1 MQNESDKLKTLLL
14 GILELTLVGEL
25 QVNNQTLTPE
35 EKTDLIGVLALSAG
49 KHLGFTAEELIG
61 TLKNPDDKY
70 TRKAIELVARVAIDS
85 KEYQKHGETRND

>member
-25 QVNNQTLTPE
+25 QFNDQALT
-35 EKTDLIGVLALSAG
+35 S
-49 KHLGFTAEELIG
+49 EELIG

-70 TRKAIELVARVAIDS
+70 TRKAIELVARLAIGS

>member
-25 QVNNQTLTPE
+25 QVNNQTLTSE

-49 KHLGFTAEELIG
+49 KHLGFTAEELFG
-61 TLKNPDDKY
+61 ALKNSDDKY
-70 TRKAIELVARVAIDS
+70 TRKANELIARVAIDS

>member
-70 TRKAIELVARVAIDS
+70 TRKANELIARIAIDS

>member
-1 MQNESDKLKTLLL
+1 MQNESDELKALLL

-25 QVNNQTLTPE
+25 QVNDQALTSE

-49 KHLGFTAEELIG
+49 RHLGFTAEELIG

-70 TRKAIELVARVAIDS
+70 TRKANELIARIAIGS

>member
-25 QVNNQTLTPE
+25 QVNDQTLTPE
-35 EKTDLIGVLALSAG
+35 DKTDVIGILALSAG

-70 TRKAIELVARVAIDS
+70 TRKAIELVARVAIGS

>member
-25 QVNNQTLTPE
+25 QVNNQALTPE

-49 KHLGFTAEELIG
+49 RRLGFTAEELIG

-70 TRKAIELVARVAIDS
+70 TRKAIELVARVAIGS

>member
-25 QVNNQTLTPE
+25 QFNDQALTSE
-35 EKTDLIGVLALSAG
+35 EKTALIGALALFAG
-49 KHLGFTAEELIG
+49 RHLGFTAEELIG

-70 TRKAIELVARVAIDS
+70 TRKAIELVARLAIES

>member
-25 QVNNQTLTPE
+25 QFNDQALTSE
-35 EKTDLIGVLALSAG
+35 EKTALIGALALSAG
-49 KHLGFTAEELIG
+49 RHLGFTAEELTG

-70 TRKAIELVARVAIDS
+70 TRKAIELVARLAIES

>member
-1 MQNESDKLKTLLL
+1 MQNESDKLKTILL
-14 GILELTLVGEL
+14 GILELTLVDEL
-25 QVNNQTLTPE
+25 QVNDQALTSE
-35 EKTDLIGVLALSAG
+35 EKTDLIGVLTLSAG
-49 KHLGFTAEELIG
+49 RHLGFTAEELIG

>member
-25 QVNNQTLTPE
+25 QVNDQALTSE
-35 EKTDLIGVLALSAG
+35 EKTALIGALALSVG
-49 KHLGFTAEELIG
+49 RHLGFTAEELNG
-61 TLKNPDDKY
+61 ALKNPDDKY
-70 TRKAIELVARVAIDS
+70 TRKAIELVARLAIES

>member
-25 QVNNQTLTPE
+25 QVNNQTLTAE
-35 EKTDLIGVLALSAG
+35 DKTDLIGVLALSAG
-49 KHLGFTAEELIG
+49 RHLGFTPEELIG
-61 TLKNPDDKY
+61 TLGNPDDKY
-70 TRKAIELVARVAIDS
+70 TRKANELIARVAIDS

>member
-1 MQNESDKLKTLLL
+1 MQNESDKLKTILL
-14 GILELTLVGEL
+14 GILELTLIGEF
-25 QVNNQTLTPE
+25 QVNNQTLAPE
-35 EKTDLIGVLALSAG
+35 DKTDMIGVLTLEAG
-49 KHLGFTAEELIG
+49 KCLGFTAEELIG

>member
-25 QVNNQTLTPE
+25 QFNDQALTSE

-49 KHLGFTAEELIG
+49 RHLGFTAEELIG

-70 TRKAIELVARVAIDS
+70 TRKANELIARIAIDS

>member
-1 MQNESDKLKTLLL
+1 MQNESDKLKTILL
-14 GILELTLVGEL
+14 GILELTLVDEL
-25 QVNNQTLTPE
+25 QVNDQALTSE
-35 EKTDLIGVLALSAG
+35 EKTDLISVLTLSAG
-49 KHLGFTAEELIG
+49 RHLGFTAEELIG

>member
-1 MQNESDKLKTLLL
+1 MQNESDKLKTILL
-14 GILELTLVGEL
+14 GILELTLIGEF
-25 QVNNQTLTPE
+25 QVNNQTLAPE
-35 EKTDLIGVLALSAG
+35 DKTDMIGVLTLEAG
-49 KHLGFTAEELIG
+49 KRLGFTAEELIG

>member
-14 GILELTLVGEL
+14 GILELTLVGED
-25 QVNNQTLTPE
+25 QALTSE
-35 EKTDLIGVLALSAG
+35 EKTALIGALALSAG
-49 KHLGFTAEELIG
+49 RHLGFTAEELIG

-70 TRKAIELVARVAIDS
+70 TRKAIELVARLAIES

>member
-49 KHLGFTAEELIG
+49 RHLGFTAEELIG
-61 TLKNPDDKY
+61 TLKNSDDKY
-70 TRKAIELVARVAIDS
+70 TRKAIELVARAAIGS

>member
-49 KHLGFTAEELIG
+49 RHLGFTAEELIG
-61 TLKNPDDKY
+61 SLKNPDDKY
-70 TRKAIELVARVAIDS
+70 TRKAIELVARLVIDS